1 MKLRNIIF
9 TEGLKMSHSF
19 INGKKIVSKYQGE
32 SDKLDDILKLVSNLP
47 STVESLKYPIEAGYF
62 NPKDKEVKPPFN
74 VNEIKDDLLKVIQEY
89 KDRLEEDVYEFE
101 LRSYYGLMGKEE
113 TAPYYI
119 VLRTKGSDQFGKDMA
134 SGKYGPLD

>member
-1 MKLRNIIF
+1 MKLKNIIF

-62 NPKDKEVKPPFN
+62 NPKDKEVIPPFDI
-74 VNEIKDDLLKVIQEY
+74 NEIKDDLLKVIQEY
-89 KDRLEEDVYEFE
+89 KDRLEEVVYEFE
-101 LRSYYGLMGKEE
+101 LRSYYCVMGKEE
-113 TAPYYI
+113 TAPY
-119 VLRTKGSDQFGKDMA
+119 
-134 SGKYGPLD
+134 

>member
-1 MKLRNIIF
+1 MKLSNIIF

-62 NPKDKEVKPPFN
+62 NPEDKEVEPPFDL
-74 VNEIKDDLLKVIQEY
+74 NEIKNDLLKVIKEY
-89 KDRLEEDVYEFE
+89 SDEPFNEDVYEFE
-101 LRSYYGLMGKEE
+101 LRSYYGAMGEE

-119 VLRTKGSDQFGKDMA
+119 VLRTKGDDQFSKDMS

>member
-19 INGKKIVSKYQGE
+19 INGEKIVSKYQGE

-62 NPKDKEVKPPFN
+62 NPKDKEVKPPFDI
-74 VNEIKDDLLKVIQEY
+74 NEIKDDLLKVIQEY

-101 LRSYYGLMGKEE
+101 LRSYYG
-113 TAPYYI
+113 